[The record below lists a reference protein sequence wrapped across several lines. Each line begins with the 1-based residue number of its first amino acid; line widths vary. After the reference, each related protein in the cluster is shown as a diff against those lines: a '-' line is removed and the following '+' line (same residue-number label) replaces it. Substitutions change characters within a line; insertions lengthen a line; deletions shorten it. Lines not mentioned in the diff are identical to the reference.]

1 MKDKLTLEWLEEM
14 LEEAPHM
21 GNNPKS
27 ARDYALLCVAV
38 NEMRKHDMGHMTRE
52 MADKWVHMLPQMVF
66 DHHAAMEMAKARNV
80 PEVMHEA
87 YYAVINALHD
97 DYHHVAKAHGVDR
110 PEFYADMA
118 KAWLMDED
126 AVNNKACAYW
136 RHIVRHDE

>member
-1 MKDKLTLEWLEEM
+1 MKDMLTLEWLEEM
-14 LEEAPHM
+14 LEEAPRM

-38 NEMRKHDMGHMTRE
+38 NEMRKHDKGHMSHE
-52 MADKWVHMLPQMVF
+52 AAEKWVRMLPVVAF
-66 DHHAAMEMAKARNV
+66 DHHTAMEMARARNV

-87 YYAVINALHD
+87 FYAVINALHD
-97 DYHHVAKAHGVDR
+97 DYHHVAKAHNVDR

-118 KAWLMDED
+118 KSWLMDAD
-126 AVNNKACAYW
+126 AVPNKACAYW